1 MIADPGTTAAFTGHR
16 TYDGTAGETL
26 AAAVERAYM
35 RGYRTF
41 LTGMAMGFDLA
52 AGEAVLA
59 LRAKHPG
66 MRLVAVIPFRGQ
78 EERFSAEDRARFR
91 TVEAASDK
99 VVILSETFHRGCY
112 AVRNRFLADNASLVV
127 AWYDGSS
134 GGTQYTLRRA
144 FARSLEVWNLHPA
157 APLSIRTADPELF

>member
-1 MIADPGTTAAFTGHR
+1 
-16 TYDGTAGETL
+16 
-26 AAAVERAYM
+26 
-35 RGYRTF
+35 
-41 LTGMAMGFDLA
+41 
-52 AGEAVLA
+52 
-59 LRAKHPG
+59 

-91 TVEAASDK
+91 AVEAASDE

-112 AVRNRFLADNASLVV
+112 AIRNRFLADNASLVV
-127 AWYDGSS
+127 AWYDSSS